1 MLRGYRG
8 RNQTRANAGVGRGTE
23 GHVLNCPQKM
33 TDYIEQQ
40 EGRIIRQG
48 NMYKEMDKP
57 VKIFRYVT
65 EGTFDSYSWQVI
77 ENKQK
82 FIGQIMTSKSP
93 VRSCEDV
100 DEAAL
105 TYAEV
110 KALCTGNPYIKEK
123 MDLDIQVS
131 KLKLLKANH
140 TSQKYRLEDDI
151 SKNYPKRIA
160 ELKEKIKGYEVD
172 IVQLKASKSELLDRT
187 KAGEPVQ
194 DDSKDANDKE
204 PFEIKIGN
212 NTYTERKEAG
222 TALIEMCR
230 GMKQFNMSMDIGEY
244 HGFKLSVTFDTFSK
258 KFDLS
263 IKGAITY
270 HMDIGSD
277 AVGNMMRLNNVLT
290 NIEAKHKKAEEQLIN
305 VETQLETA
313 KEEVTK
319 PFKQEKELA
328 EKLDRLNE
336 LNALL
341 NMDETGTKK
350 VEISTEKTEHN
361 TKEVVT
367 SIFDRIAEK
376 NEKIASNN
384 VTKHELS
391 VVNKSEQQ
399 VI

>member
-1 MLRGYRG
+1 
-8 RNQTRANAGVGRGTE
+8 
-23 GHVLNCPQKM
+23 
-33 TDYIEQQ
+33 
-40 EGRIIRQG
+40 
-48 NMYKEMDKP
+48 
-57 VKIFRYVT
+57 
-65 EGTFDSYSWQVI
+65 
-77 ENKQK
+77 
-82 FIGQIMTSKSP
+82 
-93 VRSCEDV
+93 
-100 DEAAL
+100 
-105 TYAEV
+105 
-110 KALCTGNPYIKEK
+110 
-123 MDLDIQVS
+123 
-131 KLKLLKANH
+131 
-140 TSQKYRLEDDI
+140 
-151 SKNYPKRIA
+151 
-160 ELKEKIKGYEVD
+160 
-172 IVQLKASKSELLDRT
+172 
-187 KAGEPVQ
+187 
-194 DDSKDANDKE
+194 
-204 PFEIKIGN
+204 
-212 NTYTERKEAG
+212 
-222 TALIEMCR
+222 
-230 GMKQFNMSMDIGEY
+230 
-244 HGFKLSVTFDTFSK
+244 
-258 KFDLS
+258 
-263 IKGAITY
+263 
-270 HMDIGSD
+270 MDIGSD